1 MTNCRS
7 AVPIIVLLLT
17 TAVVSSA
24 ADRSWKGWITDSRCG
39 AAGAHPGD
47 KECAKSC
54 VKKGAKF
61 VFVDDADKK
70 VYALDPQAEV
80 APHAGEH
87 VMVKGTAEGH
97 TLKLSDIEQIR

>member
-1 MTNCRS
+1 MTNCRP
-7 AVPIIVLLLT
+7 VITIILILFT

-70 VYALDPQAEV
+70 VYALDSQDEA

-87 VMVKGTAEGH
+87 VMVKGTAVGH
-97 TLKLSDIEQIR
+97 TLKPSDIEQIS